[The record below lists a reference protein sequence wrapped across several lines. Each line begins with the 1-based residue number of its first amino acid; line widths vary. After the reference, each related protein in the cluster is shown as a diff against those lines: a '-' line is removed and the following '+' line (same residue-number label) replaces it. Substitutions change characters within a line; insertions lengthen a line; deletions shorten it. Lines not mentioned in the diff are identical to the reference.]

1 MYMNTMIALAANTPG
16 AEGSLFEWA
25 WFIFNKYSTL
35 FLKATWVTLY
45 VALIGTLLGFILGFA
60 VGIINTVKIHKED
73 NIVKKILLH
82 ILKAIVVVYVEIF
95 RDTPMIVQGM
105 VIYYGLR
112 QNDIMI
118 TSIIAGILVTTLN
131 TGAYMGETVRAGI
144 KSVDAGQEEGALAMG
159 MSHFKAMADIFTSHF
174 IYADYFKERKN
185 IIVQIAGIIHNKKGC
200 VTISDI
206 AVQTGYNQRYLD
218 RVFKES
224 LGVSMKKYAGIIR
237 IQKAIYYL
245 QNNLTY
251 EIYERLGYYDQ
262 AHFIKDF
269 KKNTSLTPNKFGKV
283 NSELNIV

>member
-1 MYMNTMIALAANTPG
+1 MSAYMCTIKEVLLYVYEYNDCTGSEYAR

-144 KSVDAGQEEGALAMG
+144 KSVDAGQGG
-159 MSHFKAMADIFTSHF
+159 RRSCHG
-174 IYADYFKERKN
+174 Y
-185 IIVQIAGIIHNKKGC
+185 
-200 VTISDI
+200 VT
-206 AVQTGYNQRYLD
+206 
-218 RVFKES
+218 F
-224 LGVSMKKYAGIIR
+224 
-237 IQKAIYYL
+237 
-245 QNNLTY
+245 
-251 EIYERLGYYDQ
+251 
-262 AHFIKDF
+262 
-269 KKNTSLTPNKFGKV
+269 
-283 NSELNIV
+283 

>member
-45 VALIGTLLGFILGFA
+45 VALIGTLLGFVLGFA

-159 MSHFKAMADIFTSHF
+159 MSHFKAML
-174 IYADYFKERKN
+174 Y
-185 IIVQIAGIIHNKKGC
+185 IIVP
-200 VTISDI
+200 
-206 AVQTGYNQRYLD
+206 
-218 RVFKES
+218 
-224 LGVSMKKYAGIIR
+224 
-237 IQKAIYYL
+237 
-245 QNNLTY
+245 
-251 EIYERLGYYDQ
+251 Q
-262 AHFIKDF
+262 AL
-269 KKNTSLTPNKFGKV
+269 KNVIP
-283 NSELNIV
+283 

>member
-16 AEGSLFEWA
+16 AEGSLLEWA

-60 VGIINTVKIHKED
+60 VGIINTV
-73 NIVKKILLH
+73 
-82 ILKAIVVVYVEIF
+82 KAIVVVYVEIF

-159 MSHFKAMADIFTSHF
+159 MSHFKAML
-174 IYADYFKERKN
+174 Y
-185 IIVQIAGIIHNKKGC
+185 IIVPQALKNVIPEMCNTFVNNLKMTSVLNVIGVSELFLMAKTAGGAYYKYFESYIVISIIYFILCFVFN
-200 VTISDI
+200 
-206 AVQTGYNQRYLD
+206 
-218 RVFKES
+218 RVFSVIE
-224 LGVSMKKYAGIIR
+224 KKLQGRSDYELATE
-237 IQKAIYYL
+237 YL
-245 QNNLTY
+245 EN
-251 EIYERLGYYDQ
+251 E
-262 AHFIKDF
+262 
-269 KKNTSLTPNKFGKV
+269 
-283 NSELNIV
+283 